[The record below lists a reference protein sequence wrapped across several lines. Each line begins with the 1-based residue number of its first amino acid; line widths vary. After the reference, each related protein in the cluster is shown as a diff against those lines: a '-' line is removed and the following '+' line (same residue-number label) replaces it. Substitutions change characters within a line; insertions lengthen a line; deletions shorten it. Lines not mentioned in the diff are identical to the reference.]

1 LKKKTSMKLR
11 RPGVSIRQIHNYSLW
26 TWNLDFR
33 YDLVL
38 TIFIFNTKKID
49 AWMLLYMLSNLN
61 SLVMIIQGL
70 GWTYGL
76 GWWWCTHF
84 SFFKKIVWAKSK
96 APTSMFLGPGLNNTT
111 FKPYYLGLAWKW
123 ATWIFFFSNHLK
135 NYLGLDRV
143 SHKFLDMNSNV
154 ELWLVKFS
162 TKSHSTQLAY
172 KLLMWCHISLPTT
185 IFCQTLKGTCI
196 SHQSLM
202 SDQTLH

>member
-1 LKKKTSMKLR
+1 MNLKSR
-11 RPGVSIRQIHNYSLW
+11 FSLW
-26 TWNLDFR
+26 PGLDNF
-33 YDLVL
+33 Y
-38 TIFIFNTKKID
+38 FQHKKID

-84 SFFKKIVWAKSK
+84 SFLKKIVWAKSK
-96 APTSMFLGPGLNNTT
+96 APTSIFLGPGLNNTT

-123 ATWIFFFSNHLK
+123 ATWIISFSNHLK
-135 NYLGLDRV
+135 KYLGLDRV

-185 IFCQTLKGTCI
+185 IFCQTLEGTCI
-196 SHQSLM
+196 SHQLLM

>member
-123 ATWIFFFSNHLK
+123 ATGFFF
-135 NYLGLDRV
+135 
-143 SHKFLDMNSNV
+143 F
-154 ELWLVKFS
+154 
-162 TKSHSTQLAY
+162 
-172 KLLMWCHISLPTT
+172 
-185 IFCQTLKGTCI
+185 
-196 SHQSLM
+196 
-202 SDQTLH
+202 